1 MSDIKTAFAENLQ
14 ILRKEA
20 HITQSELAEKLNYSD
35 KAISK
40 WERAEA
46 IPDVM
51 TVKEIADTFGVT
63 VDWLLESEH
72 KTVRTAARRE
82 QKNRLIISL
91 LATVLVWL
99 IATVI
104 FVCLEPSGVA
114 GGRGWMVFVY
124 AVPLSCIVLL
134 VFNSIWGKVKYNFYL
149 ITGLVWSALA
159 SLYLSF
165 FTFALSNVW
174 LVFIIG
180 SPGQI
185 IIILWSRLKLGK

>member
-72 KTVRTAARRE
+72 KTVRTASRRE

-99 IATVI
+99 IATVV

-114 GGRGWMVFVY
+114 GGRGWMIFVY

-180 SPGQI
+180 IPGQI

>member
-99 IATVI
+99 IATVV

-149 ITGLVWSALA
+149 ITGLVWSTLA

-180 SPGQI
+180 IPGQI

>member
-99 IATVI
+99 IATVV

-180 SPGQI
+180 IPGQI
-185 IIILWSRLKLGK
+185 IIILWSRLELGK

>member
-99 IATVI
+99 IATVV

-114 GGRGWMVFVY
+114 GGRGWMIFVY
-124 AVPLSCIVLL
+124 EVPLSCIVLL

-180 SPGQI
+180 IPGQI

>member
-134 VFNSIWGKVKYNFYL
+134 VFYS
-149 ITGLVWSALA
+149 VW
-159 SLYLSF
+159 
-165 FTFALSNVW
+165 
-174 LVFIIG
+174 
-180 SPGQI
+180 
-185 IIILWSRLKLGK
+185 

>member
-14 ILRKEA
+14 ILRKDA

-72 KTVRTAARRE
+72 KTVRTATRRE

-99 IATVI
+99 IATVV

-149 ITGLVWSALA
+149 ITGLVWSGLA

-180 SPGQI
+180 IPGQI

>member
-180 SPGQI
+180 IPGQI

>member
-114 GGRGWMVFVY
+114 GGRGWMIFVY

-165 FTFALSNVW
+165 YTFALSNVW

-180 SPGQI
+180 IPGQI

>member
-1 MSDIKTAFAENLQ
+1 MSDIKTAFAVNLQ

-99 IATVI
+99 IATVV

-149 ITGLVWSALA
+149 ITGLVWSTLA

-180 SPGQI
+180 IPGQI

>member
-1 MSDIKTAFAENLQ
+1 MI
-14 ILRKEA
+14 
-20 HITQSELAEKLNYSD
+20 
-35 KAISK
+35 
-40 WERAEA
+40 
-46 IPDVM
+46 
-51 TVKEIADTFGVT
+51 
-63 VDWLLESEH
+63 
-72 KTVRTAARRE
+72 
-82 QKNRLIISL
+82 
-91 LATVLVWL
+91 
-99 IATVI
+99 
-104 FVCLEPSGVA
+104 
-114 GGRGWMVFVY
+114 FVY

-180 SPGQI
+180 IPGQI

>member
-1 MSDIKTAFAENLQ
+1 MSDIKTDFAENLQ
-14 ILRKEA
+14 MLRKEA

-180 SPGQI
+180 IPGQI

>member
-14 ILRKEA
+14 TLRKEA

-99 IATVI
+99 IATVV

-114 GGRGWMVFVY
+114 GGRGWMIFVY

-180 SPGQI
+180 IPGQI

>member
-14 ILRKEA
+14 MLRKEA

-180 SPGQI
+180 IPGQI

>member
-72 KTVRTAARRE
+72 KTVRTAAKRE

-99 IATVI
+99 IATVV

-149 ITGLVWSALA
+149 ITGLVWSTLA

-180 SPGQI
+180 IPGQI

>member
-99 IATVI
+99 IATVV

-114 GGRGWMVFVY
+114 GGRGWMIFVY

-180 SPGQI
+180 IPGQI

>member
-99 IATVI
+99 IATVV

-180 SPGQI
+180 IPGQI

>member
-72 KTVRTAARRE
+72 KTVRTATRRE

-99 IATVI
+99 IATVV

-180 SPGQI
+180 IPGQI

>member
-14 ILRKEA
+14 IRRKEA

-46 IPDVM
+46 IPDAM
-51 TVKEIADTFGVT
+51 TVQEIADTFGVT

-180 SPGQI
+180 IPGQI